1 VVTQYPGEE
10 AAAMA
15 NNWTALVEAIDAY
28 LNPKL
33 PAPADD
39 PDDQGDAD
47 DDPGSELKEGEK
59 SNG

>member
-1 VVTQYPGEE
+1 
-10 AAAMA
+10 MA